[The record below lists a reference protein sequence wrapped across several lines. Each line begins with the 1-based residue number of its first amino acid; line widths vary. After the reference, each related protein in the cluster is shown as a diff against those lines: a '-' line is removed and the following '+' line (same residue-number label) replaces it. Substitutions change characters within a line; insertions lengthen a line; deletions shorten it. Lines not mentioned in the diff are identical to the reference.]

1 MVDSTSAAIVCHS
14 TFLLDMVAE
23 NLRERGITVV
33 AAESRFADISDEC
46 RPDVMVVVEA
56 APGEVFR
63 SADKID
69 ALARRFSRW
78 LTIGSSEQGSAFQ
91 RLRAIRSDISGVPL
105 DIGSE
110 DMYHAVELAAHAS
123 SVCIGGTCCKCISR
137 EMHKL
142 NAAHLDRG
150 QWEILEM
157 LADGAT
163 NKHIANRFE
172 CEESKVKGMIR
183 RLLTAID
190 ASNRTQ
196 AAVLAARAGL

>member
-1 MVDSTSAAIVCHS
+1 MVSD
-14 TFLLDMVAE
+14 
-23 NLRERGITVV
+23 NLRERGVTVL
-33 AAESRFADISDEC
+33 AAESSFGDVPIDCS
-46 RPDVMVVVEA
+46 PDVMVVVEA
-56 APGEVFR
+56 APGDAFR
-63 SADKID
+63 SSDKVD
-69 ALARRFSRW
+69 AIARRFSRW

-105 DIGSE
+105 DIGSD
-110 DMYHAVELAAHAS
+110 DMYHAVELASKAS
-123 SVCIGGTCCKCISR
+123 SVCIGGTCCKCLSR

-142 NAAHLDRG
+142 NEAHLDRG

-163 NKHIANRFE
+163 NKHIANRFA
-172 CEESKVKGMIR
+172 CDESKVKGMIR